1 MAKQANRIMIGGFV
15 VVAVILMAA
24 SLALFSSGKF
34 FKKTQ
39 KFVLYFNESIQ
50 GLEVGSPVLFEG
62 VPVGSV
68 IEITIIADPVKQQT
82 EIPVVI
88 EAELDRFKIRIAG
101 QFEDPQKNMPR
112 LIEKGL
118 RGVLSMQ
125 SLITGKLLIEIDF
138 FPGTPVNLKNIN
150 KSYTEIPTIPSTASK
165 IGRALDK
172 LDLEAVQKKL
182 ESALDG
188 IAKLTNNPD
197 LAASIG
203 HLKETLRDARKL
215 INRVDRQV
223 DPLAKDTKKTVNDI
237 GKLARNLDS
246 RVGGVS
252 TSLDKTLSSARG
264 VISEDSPLIVELQN
278 TLKEISAMSRS
289 IRELADYLEQH
300 PETLIR
306 GKGKPGNE
314 SGGK

>member
-24 SLALFSSGKF
+24 SLALFGSGKF

-39 KFVLYFNESIQ
+39 KFVLYFDESVK
-50 GLEVGSPVLFEG
+50 GLDVGAPVLFKG
-62 VPVGSV
+62 VRVGSV
-68 IEITIIADPVKQQT
+68 ISVVIVVDSAKHQAD
-82 EIPVVI
+82 IPVII
-88 EAELDRFKIRIAG
+88 EIDLDRFELREAG
-101 QFEDPQKNMPR
+101 QTEDPQKNMPM
-112 LIEKGL
+112 LIKDGF
-118 RGVLSMQ
+118 RGMLTMQ
-125 SLITGKLLIEIDF
+125 SLITGKLLIELDF
-138 FPGTPVNLKNIN
+138 YPDTPVNLKNIN
-150 KSYTEIPTIPSTASK
+150 KRYTEIPTIPSTTSK
-165 IGRALDK
+165 LARALDK

-182 ESALDG
+182 ESALEG
-188 IAKLTNNPD
+188 IAELTTNPD
-197 LAASIG
+197 LAASIM

-215 INRVDRQV
+215 VNRVDRQV
-223 DPLAKDTKKTVNDI
+223 DPLAEDTKKTVKDI
-237 GKLARNLDS
+237 GKLARNLDG

-252 TSLDKTLSSARG
+252 DSLEKTLSSARG

-306 GKGKPGNE
+306 GKGKPG
-314 SGGK
+314 GKEK

>member
-1 MAKQANRIMIGGFV
+1 MARQANRMMIGVFV
-15 VVAVILMAA
+15 VISLIILAVSVAVLG
-24 SLALFSSGKF
+24 SGKF

-39 KFVLYFNESIQ
+39 KFVLYFNESIK
-50 GLEVGSPVLFEG
+50 GLDVGSPVLFEG

-68 IEITIIADPVKQQT
+68 IDISIVADPVKEQT

-88 EAELDRFKIRIAG
+88 QVELDRFKVRIEG
-101 QFEDPQKNMPR
+101 QLVDPQKDMPR

-138 FPGTPVNLKNIN
+138 YPGTPVDLRNIN
-150 KSYTEIPTIPSTASK
+150 KHYTEVPTIPSTTSK

-172 LDLEAVQKKL
+172 LDLEAVQSKL
-182 ESALDG
+182 ESALEG

-203 HLKETLRDARKL
+203 YLKETLRDARKL
-215 INRVDRQV
+215 VNRVDRQV
-223 DPLAKDTKKTVNDI
+223 DPLATDARKTIKDI
-237 GKLARNLDS
+237 GTLARNING
-246 RVGGVS
+246 RVGGVA
-252 TSLDKTLSSARG
+252 TSLDKTLLSARG
-264 VISEDSPLIVELQN
+264 VISEDSPLVVDLQN

-289 IRELADYLEQH
+289 IRQLTDYLEQH

-306 GKGKPGNE
+306 GKKK
-314 SGGK
+314 SGGKQP